1 MLNVATTRAKH
12 SFIVFGNMQ
21 IFQPHQNTPSGN
33 LAKVLFSREEY
44 NLDQEFIYSSEKIYR
59 DKPTY
64 KVMRIATLD
73 KHRKCLRYCFEEA
86 EKRLLIFSP
95 FISEAAIIADGVTAL
110 IKTAIERGVCVKII
124 TDEYL
129 DMVNGR
135 LKDSAEAGRNI
146 LRKAGAKL
154 IVYKGIH
161 NKTIC
166 VDNKL
171 LIEGSFNWL
180 SSVRDENSPYCRKET
195 SVMLQ
200 GEGVNEMI
208 NTILG
213 DFKMDDL

>member
-1 MLNVATTRAKH
+1 M
-12 SFIVFGNMQ
+12 
-21 IFQPHQNTPSGN
+21 
-33 LAKVLFSREEY
+33 
-44 NLDQEFIYSSEKIYR
+44 
-59 DKPTY
+59 
-64 KVMRIATLD
+64 
-73 KHRKCLRYCFEEA
+73 
-86 EKRLLIFSP
+86 
-95 FISEAAIIADGVTAL
+95 
-110 IKTAIERGVCVKII
+110 
-124 TDEYL
+124 
-129 DMVNGR
+129 
-135 LKDSAEAGRNI
+135 
-146 LRKAGAKL
+146 

-166 VDNKL
+166 VDDKL

>member
-1 MLNVATTRAKH
+1 M
-12 SFIVFGNMQ
+12 
-21 IFQPHQNTPSGN
+21 
-33 LAKVLFSREEY
+33 
-44 NLDQEFIYSSEKIYR
+44 
-59 DKPTY
+59 
-64 KVMRIATLD
+64 
-73 KHRKCLRYCFEEA
+73 
-86 EKRLLIFSP
+86 
-95 FISEAAIIADGVTAL
+95 
-110 IKTAIERGVCVKII
+110 VCVKII

-135 LKDSAEAGRNI
+135 LKDSA
-146 LRKAGAKL
+146 
-154 IVYKGIH
+154 
-161 NKTIC
+161 
-166 VDNKL
+166 DKL